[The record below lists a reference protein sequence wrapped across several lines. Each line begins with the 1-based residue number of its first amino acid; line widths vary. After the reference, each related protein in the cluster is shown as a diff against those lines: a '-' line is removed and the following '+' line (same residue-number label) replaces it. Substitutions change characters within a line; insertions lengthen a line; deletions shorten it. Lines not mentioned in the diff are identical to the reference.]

1 MFSGSIPAL
10 VTPFRNGN
18 VDRDAFAALVE
29 RQIAGG
35 SAALVPVGTTG
46 ETSTLSTEE
55 HKAVVSLCV
64 EVAAGRVPVIA
75 GAGSNATD
83 EAIDLVR
90 HAKAVGA
97 DAALVVCPYYN
108 KPNQAGL
115 FAHFKAIND
124 AVALP
129 VFLYNVPG
137 RTIVDLMPQTV
148 AALAALPNIIGIK
161 DASDEMERVAL
172 HAHLIG
178 PNEQFIQL
186 SGEDSSAL
194 AHRAMG
200 GSGCISVT
208 ANVLPEACAAM
219 HAAFDDGDLE
229 TARAIN
235 QRLVLLHRAMFSSP
249 SPGPA
254 KYALSRMGL
263 CAEDVRL
270 PITPPDAEARA
281 QIDAALRHAGVNI

>member
-18 VDRDAFAALVE
+18 VDKDAFAALVE

-137 RTIVDLMPQTV
+137 RTVVDLMPQTV
-148 AALAALPNIIGIK
+148 AALAALANVIGIK

-172 HAHLIG
+172 HNHLIG

-194 AHRAMG
+194 GHRMMG
-200 GSGCISVT
+200 GAGCISVT

-263 CAEDVRL
+263 CADEVRL

-281 QIDAALRHAGVNI
+281 QIDAALRLAGVNI

>member
-1 MFSGSIPAL
+1 MFHGSIPAL
-10 VTPFRNGN
+10 VTPFRSGA
-18 VDRDAFAALVE
+18 VDRKAFAALVE
-29 RQIAGG
+29 RQIAAG
-35 SAALVPVGTTG
+35 SSALVPVGTTG

-55 HKAVVSLCV
+55 HKDVVTLCV
-64 EVAAGRVPVIA
+64 EIAAGRVPVIA

-83 EAIDLVR
+83 EAIDLVA
-90 HAKAVGA
+90 HAKAAGA

-137 RTIVDLMPQTV
+137 RTVVDLMPQTV

-172 HAHLIG
+172 HSRMIG
-178 PNEQFIQL
+178 PEDQFIQL

-235 QRLVLLHRAMFSSP
+235 QRLVLLHRAMFCSP

-254 KYALSRMGL
+254 KYALSRLGL
-263 CAEDVRL
+263 CTDEVRL
-270 PITPPDAEARA
+270 PVTEPDAAARA
-281 QIDAALRHAGVNI
+281 LIDEALAAAGVRV